1 MIRQDYLI
9 MLRFDNKSEEA
20 KLSKVGHDGD
30 DSSTRSTMCC
40 IGTFGTCKPMFVLF
54 DAACYFLNKSNTNP
68 VKTKYGSRRQ
78 VLVIR
83 KV

>member
-40 IGTFGTCKPMFVLF
+40 IGTFGTCKPMFCLMPHVTSRTNLTQTLLKQNTVLADRF
-54 DAACYFLNKSNTNP
+54 W
-68 VKTKYGSRRQ
+68 
-78 VLVIR
+78 
-83 KV
+83 